1 MSEMD
6 GVARGCGAR
15 GRGARAVVAE
25 LEAVEAGAEIV
36 DFGGFGRECAPSV
49 ATASVTQSV
58 SVASEASVDA
68 SVGLGAGA
76 APGWGGGSGSTSS
89 GRGAAE
95 GCGFCSAA
103 GCGFVVPPIWMMGHM
118 QRIGTPYFEGVG
130 QRRRVALEIG
140 AEFPVYQLLFS
151 TRELAVHY
159 LRTLLVGGF
168 ESHVLF
174 DSGASN
180 CFITPERAEKSG
192 IRSSAGESAGMVK
205 VAGGGFLSTLGRA
218 RGVEIEIAGQSMPA
232 DLVISPVEL
241 YDVILGMDWLSHY
254 RVHLDCYRGRVVFE
268 RDAGRLVYQGV
279 RPTSGSIVISAIQ
292 AEQLLERG
300 CEAYL
305 ATISMS
311 ESGAGVVMGDIE
323 VVQDFEDVFQSLK
336 GLPPSRSDPFTI
348 ELEPGTAPIS
358 KTPYRM
364 APAELAELKK
374 QIEDLLSKGFIRP
387 SVSPWGAPVLFVK
400 KKDGSFRLCID
411 YRGLNRVTVKNR
423 YPLPR
428 IDELLDQLRGATWFS
443 KIDLASGYHQIP
455 IDEADVRK
463 TAFRTRYGHFE
474 FVVMPF
480 GLTNAPA
487 AFMRLMNDVFREY
500 LDVFVIIFIDDI
512 LVYSRSQEEHATHLR
527 LVLEKLREQ
536 KLFAKL
542 SKCSF
547 WQREMG
553 FLGHIVSA
561 EGVSVDP
568 AKIEAIRDWPRPS
581 SATEIRSFLGLA
593 GYYRR
598 FVKGFATMAQP
609 MTKLTGKDVPF
620 VWSAECEES
629 FSQLKEMLTTTPV
642 LALPEPGKP
651 YMVYTDA
658 SGIGLGCVLM
668 QEGRVIAYASRQWQ
682 GSERNRPTHDLEL
695 GAVIF
700 ALKIWRSYLLGETV
714 QVFTDHKSLQ
724 HIFTQPMMNARQT
737 RWVEFLADYQVSIN
751 YHPGKANL
759 VADALSRRRYD
770 SAVERDVESLV
781 GEISTLRLC
790 AISQEPLGLEAV
802 DQADLLSRIRVAQ
815 QSDQSLLDAT
825 RVTGSEY
832 EVSANG
838 TILVRGRVCV
848 PKDVEL
854 RHQILGEAHASKFSI
869 HPGATKMYHDLKRYY
884 HWVGMKRDV
893 ADWVAKCNTCALVKA
908 EHQVPGG
915 LLQSLPIPEWKWD
928 RITMDFV
935 VGLPVSRTFDA
946 IWVIVDRLTKSAH
959 FLAIKKTD
967 GAAVLARKFVREI
980 VRLHGVPASIVSDRD
995 PRFTSEFWRAFQ
1007 AEMGT
1012 KVHLSTAYHPQTDG
1026 QSERT
1031 IQTLED
1037 LLRMCVLD
1045 WGGHWADHLSLVE
1058 FAYNNSFQA
1067 SIGMAPFEALYGRP
1081 CRTPLCWTQVGER
1094 SMYGAT
1100 YVQETT
1106 EKVRVVRLNMKEAQD
1121 RQKSYADRRRR
1132 ELEFQVGDRV
1142 YLKMAMLRGPNRS
1155 IAENKL
1161 SPRFMGPFPVVE
1173 RVGPLAYRLELPEI
1187 MKAFHK
1193 VFHVSMLRK
1202 CLHPTE
1208 ELVARI
1214 PEDLQPDLTVPAV
1227 PVRIL
1232 ERREKVLRNKRIP
1245 LLRILWD
1252 CSGSTEET
1260 WEPEAKMKLKFR
1272 KWFDKQ
1278 VEE

>member
-1 MSEMD
+1 MHTSRASLVELAASVEAD
-6 GVARGCGAR
+6 LGGPVGPVAVPSAVASATQPRGQHQQPRSSSSSAEVVRVSVLVLAGAVCLRRVRRGVERSFLVLVSFLVVPVVGAR
-15 GRGARAVVAE
+15 SIVFRVVPE
-25 LEAVEAGAEIV
+25 RVSTRVCYYCKEPGHIKPMCPKL
-36 DFGGFGRECAPSV
+36 RSM
-49 ATASVTQSV
+49 
-58 SVASEASVDA
+58 SVASVQPVAAQPVSQIAAVQPLGQIAPAPRGYSSVET
-68 SVGLGAGA
+68 
-76 APGWGGGSGSTSS
+76 GGTS
-89 GRGAAE
+89 
-95 GCGFCSAA
+95 
-103 GCGFVVPPIWMMGHM
+103 
-118 QRIGTPYFEGVG
+118 QTG
-130 QRRRVALEIG
+130 QITG
-140 AEFPVYQLLFS
+140 
-151 TRELAVHY
+151 
-159 LRTLLVGGF
+159 TLLVGGF

-400 KKDGSFRLCID
+400 KKDGVSDFVSI
-411 YRGLNRVTVKNR
+411 T
-423 YPLPR
+423 
-428 IDELLDQLRGATWFS
+428 E
-443 KIDLASGYHQIP
+443 IDLASGYHQIP

-487 AFMRLMNDVFREY
+487 AFMRLMND
-500 LDVFVIIFIDDI
+500 
-512 LVYSRSQEEHATHLR
+512 EEHATHLR

-1132 ELEFQVGDRV
+1132 ELEFQV
-1142 YLKMAMLRGPNRS
+1142 
-1155 IAENKL
+1155 
-1161 SPRFMGPFPVVE
+1161 
-1173 RVGPLAYRLELPEI
+1173 EI
-1187 MKAFHK
+1187 EFI
-1193 VFHVSMLRK
+1193 SRWL
-1202 CLHPTE
+1202 C
-1208 ELVARI
+1208 
-1214 PEDLQPDLTVPAV
+1214 
-1227 PVRIL
+1227 
-1232 ERREKVLRNKRIP
+1232 
-1245 LLRILWD
+1245 
-1252 CSGSTEET
+1252 
-1260 WEPEAKMKLKFR
+1260 
-1272 KWFDKQ
+1272 
-1278 VEE
+1278 

>member
-1 MSEMD
+1 MLLLL
-6 GVARGCGAR
+6 C
-15 GRGARAVVAE
+15 VVHLSVIV
-25 LEAVEAGAEIV
+25 LEVLNAI
-36 DFGGFGRECAPSV
+36 EC
-49 ATASVTQSV
+49 
-58 SVASEASVDA
+58 
-68 SVGLGAGA
+68 VG
-76 APGWGGGSGSTSS
+76 
-89 GRGAAE
+89 
-95 GCGFCSAA
+95 
-103 GCGFVVPPIWMMGHM
+103 
-118 QRIGTPYFEGVG
+118 
-130 QRRRVALEIG
+130 
-140 AEFPVYQLLFS
+140 
-151 TRELAVHY
+151 
-159 LRTLLVGGF
+159 TLLVGGF

-387 SVSPWGAPVLFVK
+387 VFH
-400 KKDGSFRLCID
+400 
-411 YRGLNRVTVKNR
+411 RGEHR

-581 SATEIRSFLGLA
+581 SATEIRSFL
-593 GYYRR
+593 
-598 FVKGFATMAQP
+598 
-609 MTKLTGKDVPF
+609 
-620 VWSAECEES
+620 AECEES

-869 HPGATKMYHDLKRYY
+869 HPGATKMYHDLKRASGSG
-884 HWVGMKRDV
+884 WSF
-893 ADWVAKCNTCALVKA
+893 A
-908 EHQVPGG
+908 EFTH
-915 LLQSLPIPEWKWD
+915 SEWKWD

-1161 SPRFMGPFPVVE
+1161 SPRFMGFSCVDAE
-1173 RVGPLAYRLELPEI
+1173 E
-1187 MKAFHK
+1187 
-1193 VFHVSMLRK
+1193 VSS
-1202 CLHPTE
+1202 PTE

>member
-1 MSEMD
+1 M
-6 GVARGCGAR
+6 
-15 GRGARAVVAE
+15 
-25 LEAVEAGAEIV
+25 
-36 DFGGFGRECAPSV
+36 
-49 ATASVTQSV
+49 
-58 SVASEASVDA
+58 SVASVQP
-68 SVGLGAGA
+68 VA
-76 APGWGGGSGSTSS
+76 AQPVSQI
-89 GRGAAE
+89 AAVQPLE
-95 GCGFCSAA
+95 
-103 GCGFVVPPIWMMGHM
+103 
-118 QRIGTPYFEGVG
+118 TG
-130 QRRRVALEIG
+130 QITG
-140 AEFPVYQLLFS
+140 
-151 TRELAVHY
+151 
-159 LRTLLVGGF
+159 TLLVGGF

-292 AEQLLERG
+292 AEQLLVRG

-428 IDELLDQLRGATWFS
+428 IDEFGS
-443 KIDLASGYHQIP
+443 IP

-1045 WGGHWADHLSLVE
+1045 WGGHWADHLSLD
-1058 FAYNNSFQA
+1058 
-1067 SIGMAPFEALYGRP
+1067 
-1081 CRTPLCWTQVGER
+1081 TPMLDPSGGAQHVWSYLCSGDDRE
-1094 SMYGAT
+1094 G
-1100 YVQETT
+1100 
-1106 EKVRVVRLNMKEAQD
+1106 RVVRLNMKEAQD

>member
-1 MSEMD
+1 MLVVSFWYQSLD
-6 GVARGCGAR
+6 GFRTRPWRSGPRLWTSADSGES
-15 GRGARAVVAE
+15 VV
-25 LEAVEAGAEIV
+25 
-36 DFGGFGRECAPSV
+36 PT
-49 ATASVTQSV
+49 TASVTQSV

-76 APGWGGGSGSTSS
+76 APGWGGAPAQGLDDLVVGLLTQLLA
-89 GRGAAE
+89 RFPPVVPQGAPGVPPVAE
-95 GCGFCSAA
+95 VQQRAAGFVQPA
-103 GCGFVVPPIWMMGHM
+103 GCGFDGAVLFGYVGHM
-118 QRIGTPYFEGVG
+118 QRIGTPYFEGGVSPEAADEWR
-130 QRRRVALEIG
+130 QRLERNFQSMTFVVAGHRGHNL
-140 AEFPVYQLLFS
+140 
-151 TRELAVHY
+151 
-159 LRTLLVGGF
+159 GGF

-374 QIEDLLSKGFIRP
+374 QIEDLLSKG
-387 SVSPWGAPVLFVK
+387 
-400 KKDGSFRLCID
+400 
-411 YRGLNRVTVKNR
+411 GLNRVTVKNR

-620 VWSAECEES
+620 IWSAECEES

-1132 ELEFQVGDRV
+1132 ELEFQV
-1142 YLKMAMLRGPNRS
+1142 
-1155 IAENKL
+1155 
-1161 SPRFMGPFPVVE
+1161 
-1173 RVGPLAYRLELPEI
+1173 EI
-1187 MKAFHK
+1187 EFI
-1193 VFHVSMLRK
+1193 SRWL
-1202 CLHPTE
+1202 C
-1208 ELVARI
+1208 
-1214 PEDLQPDLTVPAV
+1214 
-1227 PVRIL
+1227 
-1232 ERREKVLRNKRIP
+1232 
-1245 LLRILWD
+1245 
-1252 CSGSTEET
+1252 
-1260 WEPEAKMKLKFR
+1260 
-1272 KWFDKQ
+1272 
-1278 VEE
+1278 

>member
-1 MSEMD
+1 M
-6 GVARGCGAR
+6 
-15 GRGARAVVAE
+15 
-25 LEAVEAGAEIV
+25 
-36 DFGGFGRECAPSV
+36 
-49 ATASVTQSV
+49 
-58 SVASEASVDA
+58 
-68 SVGLGAGA
+68 
-76 APGWGGGSGSTSS
+76 
-89 GRGAAE
+89 
-95 GCGFCSAA
+95 
-103 GCGFVVPPIWMMGHM
+103 
-118 QRIGTPYFEGVG
+118 
-130 QRRRVALEIG
+130 
-140 AEFPVYQLLFS
+140 
-151 TRELAVHY
+151 
-159 LRTLLVGGF
+159 TLLVGGF

-620 VWSAECEES
+620 IWSAECEES

-790 AISQEPLGLEAV
+790 AISHEPLGLEAV

-869 HPGATKMYHDLKRYY
+869 HPGATKMYHDLKRASGSG
-884 HWVGMKRDV
+884 WSF
-893 ADWVAKCNTCALVKA
+893 A
-908 EHQVPGG
+908 EFTH
-915 LLQSLPIPEWKWD
+915 SEWKWD

-1227 PVRIL
+1227 PMRIL

>member
-1 MSEMD
+1 
-6 GVARGCGAR
+6 
-15 GRGARAVVAE
+15 
-25 LEAVEAGAEIV
+25 
-36 DFGGFGRECAPSV
+36 
-49 ATASVTQSV
+49 
-58 SVASEASVDA
+58 
-68 SVGLGAGA
+68 
-76 APGWGGGSGSTSS
+76 
-89 GRGAAE
+89 
-95 GCGFCSAA
+95 
-103 GCGFVVPPIWMMGHM
+103 
-118 QRIGTPYFEGVG
+118 
-130 QRRRVALEIG
+130 
-140 AEFPVYQLLFS
+140 
-151 TRELAVHY
+151 
-159 LRTLLVGGF
+159 
-168 ESHVLF
+168 
-174 DSGASN
+174 
-180 CFITPERAEKSG
+180 
-192 IRSSAGESAGMVK
+192 
-205 VAGGGFLSTLGRA
+205 
-218 RGVEIEIAGQSMPA
+218 
-232 DLVISPVEL
+232 
-241 YDVILGMDWLSHY
+241 
-254 RVHLDCYRGRVVFE
+254 
-268 RDAGRLVYQGV
+268 
-279 RPTSGSIVISAIQ
+279 
-292 AEQLLERG
+292 
-300 CEAYL
+300 
-305 ATISMS
+305 
-311 ESGAGVVMGDIE
+311 
-323 VVQDFEDVFQSLK
+323 
-336 GLPPSRSDPFTI
+336 
-348 ELEPGTAPIS
+348 
-358 KTPYRM
+358 
-364 APAELAELKK
+364 
-374 QIEDLLSKGFIRP
+374 
-387 SVSPWGAPVLFVK
+387 
-400 KKDGSFRLCID
+400 
-411 YRGLNRVTVKNR
+411 
-423 YPLPR
+423 
-428 IDELLDQLRGATWFS
+428 
-443 KIDLASGYHQIP
+443 
-455 IDEADVRK
+455 
-463 TAFRTRYGHFE
+463 
-474 FVVMPF
+474 
-480 GLTNAPA
+480 
-487 AFMRLMNDVFREY
+487 MRLMNDVFREY

-568 AKIEAIRDWPRPS
+568 ARLS
-581 SATEIRSFLGLA
+581 EIGLDLVVPQRSGVFW
-593 GYYRR
+593 
-598 FVKGFATMAQP
+598 VWQDT
-609 MTKLTGKDVPF
+609 TG
-620 VWSAECEES
+620 AECEES

-714 QVFTDHKSLQ
+714 
-724 HIFTQPMMNARQT
+724 
-737 RWVEFLADYQVSIN
+737 QVSIN

-1106 EKVRVVRLNMKEAQD
+1106 EKV
-1121 RQKSYADRRRR
+1121 
-1132 ELEFQVGDRV
+1132 GDRV

>member
-1 MSEMD
+1 MLVVSFWYQSLD
-6 GVARGCGAR
+6 GFRTVRIARLSIIPFSYKRFRARGCGAR
-15 GRGARAVVAE
+15 GRGAEAVVAE

-36 DFGGFGRECAPSV
+36 DFGGFGRECGA
-49 ATASVTQSV
+49 
-58 SVASEASVDA
+58 ECGDC
-68 SVGLGAGA
+68 VGDPVVIGSFSA
-76 APGWGGGSGSTSS
+76 SGST
-89 GRGAAE
+89 GAPGVPPVAE
-95 GCGFCSAA
+95 VQQRAA
-103 GCGFVVPPIWMMGHM
+103 GFVQPQAVGLMVPSYLDMW
-118 QRIGTPYFEGVG
+118 GTCRGLV
-130 QRRRVALEIG
+130 
-140 AEFPVYQLLFS
+140 
-151 TRELAVHY
+151 ELAVHY
-159 LRTLLVGGF
+159 LSGDAHLWWRAIEGIMVVVAVVVHLSVINCGGSQRMCVMTLLVGGF

-387 SVSPWGAPVLFVK
+387 VFH
-400 KKDGSFRLCID
+400 
-411 YRGLNRVTVKNR
+411 RGEHR

-642 LALPEPGKP
+642 LALPEP
-651 YMVYTDA
+651 YFF
-658 SGIGLGCVLM
+658 S
-668 QEGRVIAYASRQWQ
+668 Q
-682 GSERNRPTHDLEL
+682 
-695 GAVIF
+695 
-700 ALKIWRSYLLGETV
+700 LKE
-714 QVFTDHKSLQ
+714 FSL
-724 HIFTQPMMNARQT
+724 IS
-737 RWVEFLADYQVSIN
+737 LS
-751 YHPGKANL
+751 
-759 VADALSRRRYD
+759 LSR
-770 SAVERDVESLV
+770 
-781 GEISTLRLC
+781 
-790 AISQEPLGLEAV
+790 
-802 DQADLLSRIRVAQ
+802 
-815 QSDQSLLDAT
+815 
-825 RVTGSEY
+825 
-832 EVSANG
+832 
-838 TILVRGRVCV
+838 
-848 PKDVEL
+848 
-854 RHQILGEAHASKFSI
+854 
-869 HPGATKMYHDLKRYY
+869 
-884 HWVGMKRDV
+884 
-893 ADWVAKCNTCALVKA
+893 
-908 EHQVPGG
+908 
-915 LLQSLPIPEWKWD
+915 
-928 RITMDFV
+928 
-935 VGLPVSRTFDA
+935 
-946 IWVIVDRLTKSAH
+946 
-959 FLAIKKTD
+959 
-967 GAAVLARKFVREI
+967 
-980 VRLHGVPASIVSDRD
+980 
-995 PRFTSEFWRAFQ
+995 
-1007 AEMGT
+1007 
-1012 KVHLSTAYHPQTDG
+1012 
-1026 QSERT
+1026 
-1031 IQTLED
+1031 
-1037 LLRMCVLD
+1037 
-1045 WGGHWADHLSLVE
+1045 
-1058 FAYNNSFQA
+1058 
-1067 SIGMAPFEALYGRP
+1067 
-1081 CRTPLCWTQVGER
+1081 
-1094 SMYGAT
+1094 
-1100 YVQETT
+1100 
-1106 EKVRVVRLNMKEAQD
+1106 
-1121 RQKSYADRRRR
+1121 
-1132 ELEFQVGDRV
+1132 
-1142 YLKMAMLRGPNRS
+1142 
-1155 IAENKL
+1155 
-1161 SPRFMGPFPVVE
+1161 
-1173 RVGPLAYRLELPEI
+1173 
-1187 MKAFHK
+1187 
-1193 VFHVSMLRK
+1193 
-1202 CLHPTE
+1202 
-1208 ELVARI
+1208 
-1214 PEDLQPDLTVPAV
+1214 
-1227 PVRIL
+1227 
-1232 ERREKVLRNKRIP
+1232 
-1245 LLRILWD
+1245 
-1252 CSGSTEET
+1252 
-1260 WEPEAKMKLKFR
+1260 
-1272 KWFDKQ
+1272 
-1278 VEE
+1278 

>member
-1 MSEMD
+1 MS
-6 GVARGCGAR
+6 
-15 GRGARAVVAE
+15 
-25 LEAVEAGAEIV
+25 
-36 DFGGFGRECAPSV
+36 
-49 ATASVTQSV
+49 
-58 SVASEASVDA
+58 
-68 SVGLGAGA
+68 
-76 APGWGGGSGSTSS
+76 
-89 GRGAAE
+89 
-95 GCGFCSAA
+95 
-103 GCGFVVPPIWMMGHM
+103 
-118 QRIGTPYFEGVG
+118 
-130 QRRRVALEIG
+130 
-140 AEFPVYQLLFS
+140 
-151 TRELAVHY
+151 
-159 LRTLLVGGF
+159 
-168 ESHVLF
+168 
-174 DSGASN
+174 
-180 CFITPERAEKSG
+180 
-192 IRSSAGESAGMVK
+192 
-205 VAGGGFLSTLGRA
+205 
-218 RGVEIEIAGQSMPA
+218 
-232 DLVISPVEL
+232 
-241 YDVILGMDWLSHY
+241 
-254 RVHLDCYRGRVVFE
+254 
-268 RDAGRLVYQGV
+268 
-279 RPTSGSIVISAIQ
+279 
-292 AEQLLERG
+292 
-300 CEAYL
+300 
-305 ATISMS
+305 
-311 ESGAGVVMGDIE
+311 
-323 VVQDFEDVFQSLK
+323 
-336 GLPPSRSDPFTI
+336 
-348 ELEPGTAPIS
+348 
-358 KTPYRM
+358 
-364 APAELAELKK
+364 
-374 QIEDLLSKGFIRP
+374 
-387 SVSPWGAPVLFVK
+387 
-400 KKDGSFRLCID
+400 
-411 YRGLNRVTVKNR
+411 
-423 YPLPR
+423 
-428 IDELLDQLRGATWFS
+428 LDQLRGATWFS

-620 VWSAECEES
+620 IWSAECEES

-790 AISQEPLGLEAV
+790 AISHEPLGLEAV

-1227 PVRIL
+1227 PMRIL